1 MDNIE
6 LEQKIKELIMIE
18 NYFDL
23 IEKVK
28 EFEKEYKNSDFY
40 RNTKM
45 PLDKVIREAR
55 IHYALNFVGVGN
67 QLQKVIN
74 NLDISHLNELLDQI
88 GETFGRENQEINE
101 QLEVIKDLKY

>member
-1 MDNIE
+1 MNNIE

-23 IEKVK
+23 IEQIK
-28 EFEKEYKNSDFY
+28 EFEKDYKNSDFY
-40 RNTKM
+40 KKTKM
-45 PLDKVIREAR
+45 PLDKAIREAR
-55 IHYALNFVGVGN
+55 IHYALNFVGMGA

-74 NLDISHLNELLDQI
+74 NLDITHLNELLDQV

-101 QLEVIKDLKY
+101 QLGILKDLNN

>member
-1 MDNIE
+1 MNNIE

-23 IEKVK
+23 IEQVK

-40 RNTKM
+40 KSTKM
-45 PLDKVIREAR
+45 SLDKVIREAR
-55 IHYALNFVGVGN
+55 IHYALNFVGMRA

-74 NLDISHLNELLDQI
+74 NLDINHLNELLDQI
-88 GETFGRENQEINE
+88 GETFGQENKEINE
-101 QLEVIKDLKY
+101 QLEVLKDLHN

>member
-1 MDNIE
+1 MNNIE

-23 IEKVK
+23 IEQVK

-40 RNTKM
+40 KNTKM

-55 IHYALNFVGVGN
+55 IHYALNFVGMSA

-88 GETFGRENQEINE
+88 GETFGQENKEINE
-101 QLEVIKDLKY
+101 QLEVLKDLHN